1 MRALLRERCEG
12 EGPGTVMVR
21 KDADF
26 FLMARFECEFARIGD
41 AEPDVK
47 NC

>member
-1 MRALLRERCEG
+1 MRALLRERGEG
-12 EGPGTVMVR
+12 EWTGKVMVR
-21 KDADF
+21 KGADF